1 MNQFNYTDAEL
12 AIIEKAEKEF
22 DMAKAAKTRKIDT
35 MHSMW
40 NQPYDLPKAIEIV
53 TDFGKGDLLLGMEK
67 IADIKSTDYC
77 YDEDDFK
84 RGTFLVSA
92 YRVVHANF
100 TKLGATLN

>member
-1 MNQFNYTDAEL
+1 MNKIEYTEAEL

-22 DMAKAAKTRKIDT
+22 DMAKAAKTKMIDT

-40 NQPYDLPKAIEIV
+40 NQPYDLPYAIEMV
-53 TDFGKGDLLLGMEK
+53 TSFGKGDLLLGMEK

-84 RGTFLVSA
+84 RGTYLVTA
-92 YRVVHANF
+92 YRVVHKNMS
-100 TKLGATLN
+100 KLFN